1 MLAENYG
8 VTDKSNKI
16 VRGIRRHTITSLRS
30 CSLGVIT
37 GTGLERTDHH
47 VRIVDLSIIGM
58 GIESDKPIDTG
69 FVSFSE
75 RVGGHKYGLLM
86 WCKPS
91 GERYRAGINFVTLS
105 RTDEQYIDEQMQL
118 SETHRPLQD
127 PRLVISS
134 MIQSLNKEQGGQN

>member
-1 MLAENYG
+1 M
-8 VTDKSNKI
+8 TDKSNKI
-16 VRGIRRHTITSLRS
+16 VRGIRRHAVTSLRS

-37 GTGLERTDHH
+37 GNGLERTDHT

-58 GIESDKPIDTG
+58 GIESDEPIDTG

-91 GERYRAGINFVTLS
+91 GDRYRAGINFVTLS
-105 RTDEQYIDEQMQL
+105 RKDEQYIDEQMQL
-118 SETHRPLQD
+118 SETHRPLRD
-127 PRLVISS
+127 PRLIISS
-134 MIQSLNKEQGGQN
+134 MIESLNKERGGRN